1 MPVWATT
8 TLQNTELDMSPAD
21 GGGYK
26 RPAWESRAALLK
38 FFDDNVATARAQ
50 IAKTSDAE
58 FMVGWTLKNAGQAL
72 FTMPRVA
79 VVRTWVMNHILH
91 HRGQLSVYLRLLD
104 VPVPSIYGP
113 SADEQGACEGASLR
127 AGRRGPHD
135 DVGSA
140 TAQRRAVRHTG
151 VHLCRVAG
159 LEDRSLRTERAARLV
174 GAHAPPA
181 RLASAASI
189 QPRRSCSAGTLDR

>member
-1 MPVWATT
+1 MSIAEALLPEYDHEMATTRRLLERVPEDNPDWRPHAKSFPISALALHVAEMPVWATT

-79 VVRTWVMNHILH
+79 VVRTWVMNHTLH

-113 SADEQGACEGASLR
+113 SADEQGGM
-127 AGRRGPHD
+127 
-135 DVGSA
+135 
-140 TAQRRAVRHTG
+140 
-151 VHLCRVAG
+151 
-159 LEDRSLRTERAARLV
+159 
-174 GAHAPPA
+174 
-181 RLASAASI
+181 
-189 QPRRSCSAGTLDR
+189 